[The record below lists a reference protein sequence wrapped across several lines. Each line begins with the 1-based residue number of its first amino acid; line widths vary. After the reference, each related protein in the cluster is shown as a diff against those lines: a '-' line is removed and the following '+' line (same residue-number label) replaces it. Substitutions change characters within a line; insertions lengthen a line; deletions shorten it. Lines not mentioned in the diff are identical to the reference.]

1 MNPEQYGDAPSDASD
16 PAAVRTAVEDL
27 MHRVDALEDAPV
39 EDLGTVA
46 GVGELATLGRQ
57 AALFEQA
64 HQLLVDALDS
74 VERA

>member
-1 MNPEQYGDAPSDASD
+1 MDAVDPAEFRGDAPAD
-16 PAAVRTAVEDL
+16 VRTAVEDL
-27 MHRVDALEDAPV
+27 MHRVDELDAAPV
-39 EDLGTVA
+39 VDPGAVA

-74 VERA
+74 VDRA

>member
-1 MNPEQYGDAPSDASD
+1 MNPEQYGGASSGASD
-16 PAAVRTAVEDL
+16 PAAVRTAVEEL
-27 MHRVDALEDAPV
+27 MHRVDELEAAPV
-39 EDLGTVA
+39 EDLGSVA

-57 AALFEQA
+57 SALFEQA